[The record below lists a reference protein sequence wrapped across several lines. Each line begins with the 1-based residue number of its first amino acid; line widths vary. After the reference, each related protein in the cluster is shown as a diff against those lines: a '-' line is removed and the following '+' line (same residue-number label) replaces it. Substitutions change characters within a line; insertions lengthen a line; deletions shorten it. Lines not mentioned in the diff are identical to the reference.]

1 MEVKDR
7 WEELRK
13 AEDLNLLL
21 KFFLQ
26 GRESGRGYTVEI
38 RGEQLKRVSLNH
50 TVHNLVL
57 KAEVK

>member
-1 MEVKDR
+1 VGGAKKGGRFKFTAEV
-7 WEELRK
+7 
-13 AEDLNLLL
+13 
-21 KFFLQ
+21 FLQ

>member
-21 KFFLQ
+21 KFFCKAGKVDVGTHL
-26 GRESGRGYTVEI
+26 RSGVNS
-38 RGEQLKRVSLNH
+38 LK
-50 TVHNLVL
+50 
-57 KAEVK
+57 E